1 MRASIGRQCLPE
13 VSSIVAELADQSII
27 QQMQARGFSILSE
40 LDAAAAS
47 CKQQQQQ
54 ALLWYMSSMACR
66 MLDPEASDALL

>member
-40 LDAAAAS
+40 LDAVAAS
-47 CKQQQQQ
+47 CKQQQQ

-66 MLDPEASDALL
+66 VLNPEASDALL